1 METEKVNIEILRRWG
16 SIGVLLGALGG
27 LPWGAAGP
35 DPAAPTSEE
44 PRTRAWLGVWVSDAV
59 DGGVELVAVAPGGPA
74 QRAGLLRGD
83 IVLEAGGAT
92 VRGEDAVGRLL
103 LQRRPGDVLELIV
116 LRGGESIQARVQLG
130 QRPRAAAAVP
140 RIPDRS
146 RTWREAYSSYERA
159 RKAQRAPFGLQAVLV
174 TPALRAYFGAPEMAG
189 VLVTRVEPG
198 MFAEQVG
205 IRVGDLLLSIDEI
218 EITDPSRLRDLLLTR
233 NRAEPLRAKIVRG
246 REPRV
251 LRIGAPQSA
260 RPSEPQAPAAE
271 WREALQEARLMQ
283 QERERAVLV
292 LEIERLERRV
302 EELKRNVEQL
312 RDER

>member
-1 METEKVNIEILRRWG
+1 MNIEILRRWG
-16 SIGVLLGALGG
+16 SIVILLGALGG

-35 DPAAPTSEE
+35 DPAAPTSDEL
-44 PRTRAWLGVWVSDAV
+44 RTRAWLGVWVSDAV
-59 DGGVELVAVAPGGPA
+59 DGGVEVVAVAPGGPA

-83 IVLEAGGAT
+83 IVLEAGGET

-103 LQRRPGDVLELIV
+103 LQFRPGDVLELIV
-116 LRGGESIQARVQLG
+116 LRGGKSIQTRVELG

-146 RTWREAYSSYERA
+146 RTRWEAYSSYDQA
-159 RKAQRAPFGLQAVLV
+159 RKAQRAPFGLQAVVV

-189 VLVTRVEPG
+189 VLVTRVESG
-198 MFAEQVG
+198 KLAEQVG

-218 EITDPSRLRDLLLTR
+218 EITDPSSLRELLLTWDR
-233 NRAEPLRAKIVRG
+233 VEPLRAKIVRG

-251 LRIGAPQSA
+251 LRIGAPQTA
-260 RPSEPQAPAAE
+260 RATEPEAPAAE
-271 WREALQEARLMQ
+271 WREAVQKARLMQ
-283 QERERAVLV
+283 QERERTVLERSLV
-292 LEIERLERRV
+292 LEIERLERRI

-312 RDER
+312 RDAR